1 MGMWEPAGDASESAM
16 IKYAQESPLYDAG
29 ADGKRGAEAPGI
41 EKARESYPKIS
52 VEVGGTSKTW
62 EIKFNS
68 KNKYQ
73 VSVHRQPGSDKALL
87 LMKGAPE
94 RILNRCSHVYHKGER
109 IELTDELRKQY
120 EDLNIKLASMGR
132 RCLAFCEQELE
143 PEGDKFKADWTGFST
158 EPVNYP
164 IGESEE
170 VVKAAIAEAEA
181 KGRKCMTFDMAACGK
196 LTYIGMAALIDPPR
210 KQVPPAVDKCKSA
223 GIKVVM
229 VTGDHPATAQ
239 AIAREV
245 GIIWGST
252 EKDIRERNKADP
264 VYEGAETLPMDH
276 PNYDEARD
284 PDFAPAIVV
293 PGWTFDHLTDEA
305 TWDDYLRHGQ
315 IVFARTSPQQKLI
328 IVENFQKRGQV
339 VAVTGDGVND
349 APALKKAD
357 IGVAMGIMGSEVSKE
372 AADMIFLDDNFASIV
387 SGVEEGRLIF
397 DNLKKSIAYT
407 LSSNIPEISPFLAF
421 ITVNIPLPLSTIL
434 ILCVDLGTDMVP
446 AISMAW
452 ENAEAD
458 IMKRKPRNAKT
469 DHLVTNKL
477 VCFAYL
483 QIGIVQAT
491 AGFYAWMTILADY
504 GFVPS
509 VLPGLGAY
517 DNWGKQTLY
526 CKLKGGTLRKLD
538 GSHYQTPYNE
548 MEAAE
553 VNKAFAAGY
562 MFWDD
567 DITLKSDSTKQLDGF
582 EYGFVEACH
591 FPSKNFYGEEENAP
605 KNFKWYDD
613 TTYATESSFTSSK
626 HIITMNQVLALRK
639 MNYIPYLPFRSR
651 MSPFFKKQWMEW
663 DVLESGSGLGVP
675 GMGKE
680 KGDTLHF
687 QSSPLGFYTLTS
699 ASSTCTTNTI
709 YRTDNLWNEM
719 KKEAKMKVGGIPII
733 ETDQCYKTASW
744 YLPQISNGTYTE
756 FGENSYTAIG
766 TDTAGAR
773 QVVNKMHSWKDGKK
787 TKQNVASRMMQAEA
801 LSHAQCGG
809 FICIIVVQW
818 ADLMICKTRWL
829 SIRHQGM
836 VNHVMNFGLLFET
849 CLGACLCYT
858 PGLGDVL
865 GTRPLRLLHW
875 TPGMPFCFLI
885 FMYDETRKYL
895 MRRSSKEITRSNGS
909 TEKVRG
915 WLERNTYY

>member
-1 MGMWEPAGDASESAM
+1 M
-16 IKYAQESPLYDAG
+16 
-29 ADGKRGAEAPGI
+29 
-41 EKARESYPKIS
+41 
-52 VEVGGTSKTW
+52 
-62 EIKFNS
+62 
-68 KNKYQ
+68 
-73 VSVHRQPGSDKALL
+73 HRQPESNKALL

-94 RILNRCSHVYHKGER
+94 RILNRCSHAWIDGKCV
-109 IELTDELRKQY
+109 ELTEELVKEY
-120 EDLNIKLASMGR
+120 NKLNLDLAKMGR
-132 RCLAFCEQELE
+132 RVLAFCEKELDE
-143 PEGDKFKADWTGFST
+143 SKFPANWDAYTTDPPNF
-158 EPVNYP
+158 P
-164 IGESEE
+164 IGNSEDDIE
-170 VVKAAIAEAEA
+170 EMILSMSKRGNVPEEKQQSL
-181 KGRKCMTFDMAACGK
+181 RDSCGK
-196 LTYIGMAALIDPPR
+196 LTYIGMMALIDPPR
-210 KQVPPAVDKCKSA
+210 RQVPGAVKKCKAA
-223 GIKVVM
+223 GVKVVM
-229 VTGDHPATAQ
+229 VTGDHPATAH
-239 AIAREV
+239 AIAKEV
-245 GIIWGST
+245 GIIWSKTSEEQEEYNLEKYGNKVGKT
-252 EKDIRERNKADP
+252 EDENPNFAD
-264 VYEGAETLPMDH
+264 
-276 PNYDEARD
+276 
-284 PDFAPAIVV
+284 AIVI
-293 PGWTFDHLTDEA
+293 PGWSFTHLTESHV
-305 TWDDYLRHGQ
+305 WDDYCAHPE

-328 IVENFQKRGQV
+328 IVENFQKRGHV

-357 IGVAMGIMGSEVSKE
+357 IGVAMGIMGSEVSKD
-372 AADMIFLDDNFASIV
+372 AADMILLDDNFASIV

-651 MSPFFKKQWMEW
+651 MSPFFKKQWMQW